1 MKEPYERPDVKPER
15 INMTEESNKHQGLG
29 RGLSALLGKDTED
42 FAKPEGG
49 NSIREISVEQLR
61 PSRYQPRRSFSS
73 EEAAALASSVRQ
85 RGILQPILVRRIELD
100 DASEVY
106 EIVAGERR
114 WRAAQEAQL
123 HQVPVVIKELTD
135 KETLEVALIEN
146 LQREDL
152 LPIDEAEG
160 YRRITEEFGYTQ
172 EQLAK
177 TLGKSRSHLTNMM
190 RLLNLP
196 EEVQQM
202 LSNGAISAGHARA
215 LVGVSEAVKLAKR
228 IVKDGLSVRQIERLI
243 KDNPRRAVNEFSNI
257 NNNKNADTLELESRL
272 SNAIGLPVTIHQ
284 KGDLGGQVRV
294 NYRSLEQLDDICHRL
309 MSS

>member
-1 MKEPYERPDVKPER
+1 M
-15 INMTEESNKHQGLG
+15 
-29 RGLSALLGKDTED
+29 
-42 FAKPEGG
+42 
-49 NSIREISVEQLR
+49 
-61 PSRYQPRRSFSS
+61 
-73 EEAAALASSVRQ
+73 
-85 RGILQPILVRRIELD
+85 D

-243 KDNPRRAVNEFSNI
+243 KDNPRRAVNESSNI

-309 MSS
+309 LSS